1 MKKLFKFSAL
11 LSSVLLCSCTPK
23 EAPLASVEAEG
34 EQAIRSA
41 GPWLDTEGK
50 KIEAHGFQ
58 VFYNEQDST
67 YYWYGE
73 NKEFTKRGS
82 NVWTW
87 GVRAYASKDFVQWED
102 KGLIIPP
109 DTVDVHSPL
118 HYSQWNDRPHIIYNK
133 HTGKWICWIKN
144 MSSTVFFVMQA
155 DDFLGPY
162 EMINTGL
169 RPGGYGVGDFD
180 LYADEATGKAYIWF
194 ERPHWEMMCF
204 TLNDTYTDIAEGCEG
219 EIVKSEH
226 FYGLRPPYT
235 REAPAHFMVDG
246 KHYLFTSG
254 TTGYYPN
261 ESQVA
266 RFDDPHGVYINL
278 GNPHPADTTR
288 TSYFSQITDVVKVEG
303 KENLYVVVADRWM
316 PQLMETMNS
325 DDITRQFAEQHKD
338 SHPAELNFEGIGYY
352 PDYSGI
358 LREDWD
364 DIEQATYTFLP
375 MTMQNGMPIIEW
387 RDEWKLSD
395 YK

>member
-1 MKKLFKFSAL
+1 MRQMIFSVAL
-11 LSSVLLCSCTPK
+11 LSLFSACGN
-23 EAPLASVEAEG
+23 APQSNPEPVSNDLIS
-34 EQAIRSA
+34 SA
-41 GPWLDTEGK
+41 GPWLDTDGK

-73 NKEFTKRGS
+73 NKEYTRRGS

-87 GVRAYASKDFVQWED
+87 GIRAYASRDFVHWQD

-118 HYSQWNDRPHIIYNK
+118 HYSQWNDRPHVIYNK
-133 HTGKWICWIKN
+133 QTGKWICWIKN

-155 DDFLGPY
+155 DNFLGPY
-162 EMINTGL
+162 EMVNTGL

-180 LYADEATGKAYIWF
+180 LYVDDQTGKAYIWF

-204 TLNDTYTDIAEGCEG
+204 TLNDTYTDVTDE
-219 EIVKSEH
+219 VSEH

-235 REAPAHFMVDG
+235 REAPTHFMVDG
-246 KHYLFTSG
+246 RHYLFTSG

-266 RFDDPHGVYINL
+266 RFDDPHGTYITL
-278 GNPHPADTTR
+278 GNPHPSDTTR
-288 TSYFSQITDVVKVEG
+288 TSYFSQITDVVKIPG
-303 KENLYVVVADRWM
+303 KQNLYVVVADRWM
-316 PQLMETMNS
+316 PQLIEGYNADS
-325 DDITRQFAEQHKD
+325 ICRQFADQHQATR
-338 SHPAELNFEGIGYY
+338 PAPLNFEGIGYY
-352 PDYSGI
+352 PDYSKV

-364 DIEQATYTFLP
+364 DIPDATYTFLP
-375 MTMQNGMPIIEW
+375 MQMINGMPVIEW
-387 RDEWKLSD
+387 RHQWRLDD
-395 YK
+395 YE

>member
-1 MKKLFKFSAL
+1 MKTTTAL
-11 LSSVLLCSCTPK
+11 LSAVALMALTACSRSSSLQDYKTSSAK
-23 EAPLASVEAEG
+23 DLKT
-34 EQAIRSA
+34 IHSA

-73 NKEFTKRGS
+73 NKEHTHRGS

-87 GVRAYASKDFVQWED
+87 GIRAYASRDFVHWED

-109 DTVDVHSPL
+109 DTIDVHSPL
-118 HYSQWNDRPHIIYNK
+118 HYSQWNDRPHIIYNNR
-133 HTGKWICWIKN
+133 TGKWVCWIKN

-155 DDFLGPY
+155 DTFLGPY
-162 EMINTGL
+162 EMVNTGL

-180 LYADEATGKAYIWF
+180 LYVDDVTGKAYIWF

-204 TLNDTYTDIAEGCEG
+204 TLNDTYTDVTTE
-219 EIVKSEH
+219 VSEH

-235 REAPAHFMVDG
+235 REAPTHFVVDG
-246 KHYLFTSG
+246 RHYLFTSG

-266 RFDDPHGVYINL
+266 RFDNIHGTYINL

-288 TSYFSQITDVVKVEG
+288 TSYFSQITDVVKIPG
-303 KENLYVVVADRWM
+303 KQNLYVVVADRWM
-316 PQLMETMNS
+316 PQLMGAMNS
-325 DDITRQFAEQHKD
+325 ELITRQFAEQHKD
-338 SHPAELNFEGIGYY
+338 NHPDPLNFEGIGYY
-352 PDYSGI
+352 PDYSKI
-358 LREDWD
+358 VRVDWD
-364 DIEQATYTFLP
+364 DIPEATYTFLP
-375 MTMQNGMPIIEW
+375 MQMVNGMPVIEW
-387 RDEWKLSD
+387 RDEWSLDD
-395 YK
+395 YE

>member
-1 MKKLFKFSAL
+1 MNKILTFCSACLSL
-11 LSSVLLCSCTPK
+11 LVLNSCTTKTLP
-23 EAPLASVEAEG
+23 EDGNSVESLT
-34 EQAIRSA
+34 INSA
-41 GPWLDTEGK
+41 GPWLDTDGK

-87 GVRAYASKDFVQWED
+87 GIRAYASKDFVHWKD

-109 DTVDVHSPL
+109 DTVNVHSPL

-133 HTGKWICWIKN
+133 QTSKWICWIKN

-155 DDFLGPY
+155 DNFLGPY
-162 EMINTGL
+162 EMVNTGL

-180 LYADEATGKAYIWF
+180 LYVDDTTGKAYLWF
-194 ERPHWEMMCF
+194 ERPHWEMICY
-204 TLNDTYTDIAEGCEG
+204 TLNDAYTDVTTEM
-219 EIVKSEH
+219 SEH
-226 FYGLRPPYT
+226 FVGHRPPYT
-235 REAPAHFMVDG
+235 REAPTHFMVDG

-266 RFDDPHGVYINL
+266 SFDSIHGSYTTL

-288 TSYFSQITDVVKVEG
+288 TSYFSQITDVVKIPG
-303 KENLYVVVADRWM
+303 KKNLYVVVADRWM
-316 PQLMETMNS
+316 PQLQGSMNS
-325 DDITRQFAEQHKD
+325 EAISREFAEKYRDQQACE
-338 SHPAELNFEGIGYY
+338 PLNFEGIGNY
-352 PDYSGI
+352 PDFTGV
-358 LREDWD
+358 LRADWD
-364 DIEQATYTFLP
+364 NIPDATYTFLP

-387 RDEWKLSD
+387 HDSWKFSD
-395 YK
+395 YE